1 MYSDSSPSRG
11 SISMVVRRT
20 SPLCNTLA
28 SSNEL
33 SVVLT
38 SINICHP
45 FLEAGG
51 ERNARNFF
59 GTDLRL
65 GTFHH
70 HSVRRGK
77 IRDDSTAHPRNLDGF
92 GSPELLLVTEDVV
105 EISYSSFQFQVI
117 KFVSIPLLSRERKD
131 LNLDFRNFRL
141 WRIERSKIS
150 FRHANNQ
157 GEEGIVNC
165 IFVERR

>member
-1 MYSDSSPSRG
+1 MGEGTRETFSG
-11 SISMVVRRT
+11 RT
-20 SPLCNTLA
+20 YGW
-28 SSNEL
+28 EL
-33 SVVLT
+33 FIT
-38 SINICHP
+38 
-45 FLEAGG
+45 AA
-51 ERNARNFF
+51 ER
-59 GTDLRL
+59 
-65 GTFHH
+65 
-70 HSVRRGK
+70 VRRGK

-92 GSPELLLVTEDVV
+92 GCPELLLVTEDVV

-117 KFVSIPLLSRERKD
+117 KFVSIPFLSRERKD

>member
-1 MYSDSSPSRG
+1 MGEGTRETFSG
-11 SISMVVRRT
+11 RT
-20 SPLCNTLA
+20 YGW
-28 SSNEL
+28 EL
-33 SVVLT
+33 FIT
-38 SINICHP
+38 
-45 FLEAGG
+45 AA
-51 ERNARNFF
+51 ER
-59 GTDLRL
+59 
-65 GTFHH
+65 
-70 HSVRRGK
+70 VRRGK

-157 GEEGIVNC
+157 GEEGIVN
-165 IFVERR
+165 